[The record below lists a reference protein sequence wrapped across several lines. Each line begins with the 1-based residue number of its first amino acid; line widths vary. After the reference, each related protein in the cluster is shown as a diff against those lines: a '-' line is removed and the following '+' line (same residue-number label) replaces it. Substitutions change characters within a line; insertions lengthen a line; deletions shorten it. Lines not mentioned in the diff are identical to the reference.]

1 MRIFKGA
8 LVFLALAVAG
18 CQAGLDV
25 TRRAPERIALPDGT
39 IVAGAQGWCVDTSST
54 SADGATAVVVLG
66 SCAAISRNAL
76 APRPDVP
83 GVVTVSVESEAGA
96 SPSAEQLESYL
107 LTEQGRAALAR
118 DGRAG
123 SVDILETRRQDDLL
137 FLHSKDR
144 SALPGASSD
153 TWRVLFDL
161 DGRFISVSLFG
172 LSDRPIGR
180 REGLATLIAQI
191 AELRAANDA

>member
-1 MRIFKGA
+1 MRICKTA
-8 LVFLALAVAG
+8 LVFAALVAAG
-18 CQAGLDV
+18 CDGGLDV

-39 IVAGAQGWCVDTSST
+39 IVAGAQGWCVDTSSS
-54 SADGATAVVVLG
+54 SARGTTAVVVLG
-66 SCAAISRNAL
+66 SCAAIGRNAF

-96 SPSAEQLESYL
+96 SPSTEDLESYV

-137 FLHSKDR
+137 FLHSQDR
-144 SALPGASSD
+144 SALPGASPD
-153 TWRVLFDL
+153 TWRALFDL

-180 REGLATLIAQI
+180 REGLATLTAQI
-191 AELRAANDA
+191 AELRAANGR